1 MTQRSMPLEGAQL
14 IEVRAGV
21 DVRVIGTDASTIH
34 VSSQGFWGLT
44 LERRGDVIRVSLG
57 GTGEVRVPRGVP
69 LQVHAGRSADIEG
82 VTGVVQAY
90 TGWNLTLNTTA
101 TLLQASAG
109 GAMSLVC
116 ARLGSDLIKV
126 STGRDLRWQ
135 VAELTDIRLGI
146 HDIGGRWEIAF
157 GSGAR
162 ALQLNSGGD
171 VIIVTTQPYRVTSP
185 NGIVGLVETPTPAT
199 GAP

>member
-1 MTQRSMPLEGAQL
+1 MTQRSMPLEGAQS

-21 DVRVIGTDASTIH
+21 DVHVLGTDAPTVH

-44 LERRGDVIRVSLG
+44 IERRGDVIRVSLG

-69 LQVHAGRSADIEG
+69 LQVHAGRSATIEG
-82 VTGVVQAY
+82 VTDVVQAY
-90 TGWNLTLNTTA
+90 TGWNLNLTSTA

-116 ARLGSDLIKV
+116 ARLGPDLAKV
-126 STGRDLRWQ
+126 GVGRDLRWQ
-135 VAELTDIRLGI
+135 VAELNDVRLAI

-157 GSGAR
+157 GSGSR
-162 ALQLNSGGD
+162 ALQLNAGGD
-171 VIIVTTQPYRVTSP
+171 VTIVTSQPYRVTSP
-185 NGIVGLVETPTPAT
+185 NGIVGLVETPAPASPA
-199 GAP
+199 G

>member
-1 MTQRSMPLEGAQL
+1 MTQRSMPLEGAQS

-21 DVRVIGTDASTIH
+21 DVRVIGTDSAIVH

-82 VTGVVQAY
+82 ITGVVQAY
-90 TGWNLTLNTTA
+90 TGWNLNLTSTA

-109 GAMSLVC
+109 GAMRLVC
-116 ARLGSDLIKV
+116 ARLGPDLTKV
-126 STGRDLRWQ
+126 SAGRDLRWE
-135 VAELTDIRLGI
+135 VAELGDIRLGI
-146 HDIGGRWEIAF
+146 HDVGGRWEIAF
-157 GSGAR
+157 GSGRR

-171 VIIVTTQPYRVTSP
+171 VTIVTAQPYRVTSP
-185 NGIVGLVETPTPAT
+185 DGVVGLVEGPMPAA
-199 GAP
+199 GAS